1 MKKVCKLLCSIL
13 IMVTVF
19 VMTSCTNTISIDFSN
34 KLANTNEYSFNIV
47 YTDSQQETP
56 IYISCYAKDGSY
68 AYRFSK
74 NSFDDGRLA
83 YRQIFSDKTFYEI
96 SESKTLG
103 VWTGEYKKTEEVDVT
118 YEGNFMYKYTTSIT
132 SGSFLTLFQK
142 GKEVEY
148 NGVTCRQFDF
158 AYDGKAYT
166 YVFENETSNL
176 LKFVLTTEDN
186 VKTLEYS
193 DYKFENIDTDCL
205 EIPSTSIG
213 SDGVHLYREVEQLT
227 YEFRIA

>member
-1 MKKVCKLLCSIL
+1 M
-13 IMVTVF
+13 
-19 VMTSCTNTISIDFSN
+19 
-34 KLANTNEYSFNIV
+34 
-47 YTDSQQETP
+47 
-56 IYISCYAKDGSY
+56 
-68 AYRFSK
+68 
-74 NSFDDGRLA
+74 
-83 YRQIFSDKTFYEI
+83 
-96 SESKTLG
+96 LG

-148 NGVTCRQFDF
+148 KGVTCRQFDF

-213 SDGVHLYREVEQLT
+213 SDGVQLYREVEQLT